1 MCVWWG
7 YGRYMWCVS
16 CGDVRYSV
24 CVRVCVWWGMV
35 CVCMV
40 SVCDV
45 CMCSGDVA
53 CVGVGWVCVEGG
65 VWYVHMCLWCVC
77 MCGRGMVCVYSVCVW

>member
-1 MCVWWG
+1 MCVCECVLSLWG
-7 YGRYMWCVS
+7 CVPF
-16 CGDVRYSV
+16 RQ
-24 CVRVCVWWGMV
+24 RTQIHET
-35 CVCMV
+35 
-40 SVCDV
+40 VCDV

-77 MCGRGMVCVYSVCVW
+77 MCGRAMVCVYSVCVW